1 MLRSSP
7 KIRRLFFNSALL
19 SGISDTRK
27 TTGFPSGMEVRVQ
40 VQGQG
45 SQGAADA
52 QTVCPEIELLKPE
65 THGGDLQEEIP
76 WM

>member
-1 MLRSSP
+1 MQ
-7 KIRRLFFNSALL
+7 
-19 SGISDTRK
+19 GK
-27 TTGFPSGMEVRVQ
+27 TTGFASGMEVRV
-40 VQGQG
+40 QG